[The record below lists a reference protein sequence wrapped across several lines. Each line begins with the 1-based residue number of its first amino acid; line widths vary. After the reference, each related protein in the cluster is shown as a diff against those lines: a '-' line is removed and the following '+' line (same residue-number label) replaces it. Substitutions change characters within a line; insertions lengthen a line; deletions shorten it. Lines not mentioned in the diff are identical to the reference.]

1 MPSFVPFMLQVVIVD
16 EAHERTVGSD
26 VLLGLLKGVQQRR
39 GAGFRLLVMSATLD
53 AAHFGQY
60 FGNPQTLYI
69 KACVANLSMYHAFHS
84 CADDLMCPLLAGPA
98 VSGKGTLHSRAGG

>member
-1 MPSFVPFMLQVVIVD
+1 MVIVD

-39 GAGFRLLVMSATLD
+39 GAEFRMLVMSATLD

-60 FGNPQTLYI
+60 FGNPQTFYI
-69 KACVANLSMYHAFHS
+69 KA
-84 CADDLMCPLLAGPA
+84 
-98 VSGKGTLHSRAGG
+98 